1 LRGKRYHPLYNLQTQ
16 GRMHVQMEVLGA
28 RAADG
33 EAIRDPLRIDRRSGR
48 RERG

>member
-1 LRGKRYHPLYNLQTQ
+1 LQTQ
-16 GRMHVQMEVLGA
+16 GRMHVQMEVLNA

-33 EAIRDPLRIDRRSGR
+33 EATREPLRIDRRSDR